1 MLLDHDQAMRFIEG
15 YKLVLLQVLKTV
27 GENPSEGLLNALAKA
42 RHYLQKEPQLLMAAI
57 ESLAAEGRVLEENIE
72 KALHS
77 LRIGRWFY
85 LRSTT
90 KYAIMLDEKYENA
103 YAVKALTT
111 SIDDLIGGGAA
122 LIEVAIFEYDGMFV
136 CDGLITNIAYLGANM
151 CAEMDE
157 AYRMLKAKGRFHK
170 RCALIAGLYNVELS
184 KK

>member
-57 ESLAAEGRVLEENIE
+57 ENLAAEGRVPEANIE

-77 LRIGRWFY
+77 LKIGRWFY

-122 LIEVAIFEYDGMFV
+122 LIEVAVFEYDGMFV
-136 CDGLITNIAYLGANM
+136 CDGLITNVAYLGANM
-151 CAEMDE
+151 RAEMNE
-157 AYRMLKAKGRFHK
+157 AYRLLKAKGRFHK
-170 RCALIAGLYNVELS
+170 RCG
-184 KK
+184 